1 MTVRKPYIR
10 SMEKWWR
17 RDPFFVRYMMRE
29 LTAPF
34 VAIYAVIL
42 LVGLV
47 RLAEGEAAYNAWL
60 AALTHPVS
68 ILVHWVLFIAITYH
82 AITLWKVMPKTMPR
96 MRIAGR
102 ALPESTVTICGWL
115 AMIAISIGLYL
126 FVAGQ

>member
-60 AALTHPVS
+60 AALTHPAS
-68 ILVHWVLFIAITYH
+68 ILFHWVLFIAITYH
-82 AITLWKVMPKTMPR
+82 AMTLWKVMPKTMPR
-96 MRIAGR
+96 LTLGGR
-102 ALPESTVTICGWL
+102 ALPESTVTVIGWIVTL
-115 AMIAISIGLYL
+115 GVS
-126 FVAGQ
+126 VAVYVVVGCQ